1 MLQGARPRN
10 ERLAANKI
18 ESNAYP
24 VLCQINEGR
33 TGVCYR
39 YANEGGALV
48 RVDPVLLMQ
57 GAPAPIAER
66 QVVPLLSASSGP
78 SSEEEWPSR
87 PHSVE
92 WRFTQR
98 VEGLRHWRGVFDSD
112 GRWHFQHGPMD
123 LIIGGDGAQ
132 NALERAHEAAWARFA
147 PLLGDDE
154 LPLLRHPIK
163 DGCPLN
169 LGGGRCD

>member
-1 MLQGARPRN
+1 M
-10 ERLAANKI
+10 
-18 ESNAYP
+18 
-24 VLCQINEGR
+24 
-33 TGVCYR
+33 
-39 YANEGGALV
+39 
-48 RVDPVLLMQ
+48 
-57 GAPAPIAER
+57 
-66 QVVPLLSASSGP
+66 
-78 SSEEEWPSR
+78 
-87 PHSVE
+87 E

-112 GRWHFQHGPMD
+112 RRWHFQHGPMD

-132 NALERAHEAAWARFA
+132 NALERAHEAAWDRFA

-163 DGCPLN
+163 DECPLN